1 MAEMTMS
8 GGSSRLAYWAP
19 RLGFLLAI
27 VALVLL
33 ALVPIAYRTG
43 MLHFRTT
50 FFNLMQPAAYFGIA
64 AGVVSLVSL
73 IWWRGMAG
81 AGRLMALA
89 GIVIGALMFYV
100 PWYYNH
106 ILNTVP
112 RIHDISTDTQ
122 NPPTFSPA
130 VLQARAAEPEVNSV
144 EYDQKVAAQQ
154 KEAYPD
160 LAPMKSTL
168 PPAEAF
174 KRALAAAQ
182 AMSGW
187 TIVTNDP
194 ATGRIEARQRT
205 LFMGFTDDFVI
216 RVVAEGPGSRI
227 DMRSESRQGRSDFG
241 VNAQRIRTYMAALK
255 AQLG

>member
-1 MAEMTMS
+1 MADATSS
-8 GGSSRLAYWAP
+8 GARENRVTFYGS

-33 ALVPIAYRTG
+33 ALVPITYRTG
-43 MLHFRTT
+43 LLHFRTT
-50 FFNLMQPAAYFGIA
+50 FFYLMQPAAYVGIA
-64 AGVVSLVSL
+64 AYVISL
-73 IWWRGMAG
+73 ISFLIWAMVSAT
-81 AGRLMALA
+81 GRYLLA
-89 GIVIGALMFYV
+89 GLVIGGLMFYV

-106 ILNTVP
+106 VLNTVP
-112 RIHDISTDTQ
+112 RIHDISTDTE

-130 VLQARAAEPEVNSV
+130 VLQARAAEPESNSV
-144 EYDQKVAAQQ
+144 ERDPKVAPQQ

-160 LAPMKSTL
+160 LAPMKTAL

-194 ATGRIEARQRT
+194 ATGRIEGRQRT

-216 RVVAEGPGSRI
+216 RVHPEGSGSRI
-227 DMRSESRQGRSDFG
+227 DMRSESRQGVSDLG
-241 VNAQRIRTYMAALK
+241 ANAERIRRYLAALK
-255 AQLG
+255 AKLS

>member
-1 MAEMTMS
+1 MAEMTM
-8 GGSSRLAYWAP
+8 GRGTSRLAFWAP

-33 ALVPIAYRTG
+33 ALVPITYRTG

-64 AGVVSLVSL
+64 AGVVSLLSL

-81 AGRLMALA
+81 AGRLMALV
-89 GIVIGALMFYV
+89 GLVIGALMFYV

-106 ILNTVP
+106 VLNTVP
-112 RIHDISTDTQ
+112 RIHDISTDMQ

-130 VLQARAAEPEVNSV
+130 VLQARAAEPEVNTV
-144 EYDQKVAAQQ
+144 DYDQKVAAAQ

-160 LAPMKSTL
+160 VVPMKTAL
-168 PPAEAF
+168 APAEAF
-174 KRALAAAQ
+174 KRALAAGQ

-216 RVVAEGPGSRI
+216 RVVADGSGSRI
-227 DMRSESRQGRSDFG
+227 DMRSVSRQGRSDFG
-241 VNAQRIRTYMAALK
+241 VNAQRIRTYMTALK
-255 AQLG
+255 GQLG

>member
-8 GGSSRLAYWAP
+8 GSAGRMAYYVP
-19 RLGFLLAI
+19 RLGFLLAV

-33 ALVPIAYRTG
+33 ALAPIGWRSG

-50 FFNLMQPAAYFGIA
+50 FFYLMQPAAYVGIA
-64 AGVVSLVSL
+64 AGVVSLIAL
-73 IWWRGMAG
+73 IWWG
-81 AGRLMALA
+81 AMTATGRLMAVVGVVL
-89 GIVIGALMFYV
+89 GALMFYV

-106 ILNTVP
+106 VLNTVP
-112 RIHDISTDTQ
+112 RIHDITTDIET
-122 NPPTFSPA
+122 PPTFSA
-130 VLQARAAEPEVNSV
+130 VVLQARAAEKESNSV
-144 EYDQKVAAQQ
+144 EYDAKVGAQQ

-160 LAPMKSTL
+160 LAPVKTAL

-174 KRALAAAQ
+174 KRALATAQ

-187 TIVTNDP
+187 TIVANDP
-194 ATGRIEARQRT
+194 ASGRIEGQQRT

-216 RVVAEGPGSRI
+216 RVVADGAGSRV

-241 VNAQRIRTYMAALK
+241 VNAARIRSYMTALK
-255 AQLG
+255 PTLG

>member
-1 MAEMTMS
+1 MAEMTM
-8 GGSSRLAYWAP
+8 GRGTSRLAFWAP

-33 ALVPIAYRTG
+33 ALVPITYRTG

-64 AGVVSLVSL
+64 AGVVSLLSL

-81 AGRLMALA
+81 AGRLMALV
-89 GIVIGALMFYV
+89 GLVIGALMFYV

-106 ILNTVP
+106 VLNTVP
-112 RIHDISTDTQ
+112 RIHDISTDMQ

-130 VLQARAAEPEVNSV
+130 VLQARAAEPEVNTV
-144 EYDQKVAAQQ
+144 DYDQKVAAAQ

-160 LAPMKSTL
+160 VVPMKTALAP
-168 PPAEAF
+168 AE
-174 KRALAAAQ
+174 AQ

-216 RVVAEGPGSRI
+216 RVVADGSGSRI
-227 DMRSESRQGRSDFG
+227 DMRSVSRQGRSDFG
-241 VNAQRIRTYMAALK
+241 VNAQRIRTYMTALK